1 MKVRWPLLKFY
12 LLLTILTIADCQIA
26 HYKKIIVEDKDALCL
41 DGNSIIICIILIKLI
56 YIKYSFILIY
66 FLLTELL

>member
-41 DGNSIIICIILIKLI
+41 DGSYGVY
-56 YIKYSFILIY
+56 YISEGKSL
-66 FLLTELL
+66 